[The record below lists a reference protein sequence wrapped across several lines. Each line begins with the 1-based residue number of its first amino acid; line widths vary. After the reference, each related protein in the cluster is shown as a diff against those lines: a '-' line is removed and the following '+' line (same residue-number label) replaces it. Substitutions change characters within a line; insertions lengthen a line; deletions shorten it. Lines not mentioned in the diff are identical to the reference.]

1 MKPIPLKQL
10 GGPYGIAFTKALRHA
25 VQLAAQDADEVQVW
39 PVGEAKDHLSEMLN
53 RVRDGQGQLVRRR
66 KEDPVLM
73 MSLGQLADFV
83 QMAAPK
89 RRFADLVAH
98 DPTLPVAPPLSL
110 SETSAGRD
118 DVEL

>member
-10 GGPYGIAFTKALRHA
+10 AGPYGIAFTEALRHA
-25 VQLAAQDADEVQVW
+25 VRLPAQDADDVQVW
-39 PVGEAKDHLSEMLN
+39 PVGEAKDHLSELLN
-53 RVRDGQGQLVRRR
+53 RVRDGHGQLVRRR

-89 RRFADLVAH
+89 RRFADLIAH
-98 DPTLPVAPPLSL
+98 DPTLPVAPLLSL
-110 SETSAGRD
+110 SETPAGRD

>member
-25 VQLAAQDADEVQVW
+25 VRLPAQDADEVQVW
-39 PVGEAKDHLSEMLN
+39 PVGEAKDHLSEILH
-53 RVRDGQGQLVRRR
+53 RVRAGQGQLVRRR

-73 MSLGQLADFV
+73 MSLPQLADFV

-89 RRFADLVAH
+89 HRFADLIAH

-110 SETSAGRD
+110 AETPAGGD